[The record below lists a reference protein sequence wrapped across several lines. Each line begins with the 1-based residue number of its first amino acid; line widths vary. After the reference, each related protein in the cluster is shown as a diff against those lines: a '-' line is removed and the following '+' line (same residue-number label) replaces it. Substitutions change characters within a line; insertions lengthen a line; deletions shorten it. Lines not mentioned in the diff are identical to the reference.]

1 MLLWELELAFAQD
14 ATMAQLLVANWA
26 EPMAAMSAGNL
37 VALMAQLLVANW
49 AEPMAVMSVENS
61 VALMAVTSVENS
73 VELRDAQ

>member
-26 EPMAAMSAGNL
+26 EPMTAMSAGNL
-37 VALMAQLLVANW
+37 
-49 AEPMAVMSVENS
+49 